1 MKNKILIFVALVVV
15 LLSFFCCGSAS
26 ANEMEMQSKCA
37 ILMSAD
43 TGEILFK
50 QNADEKRPIAS
61 MVKIMTLLLCFDN
74 IQQGKLNFDEMVT
87 VSQRASSM
95 GGSQAFLDAGS
106 QYKVDDLLKSI
117 TIASANDS
125 CVAMAEHVAGS
136 VEGFV
141 NLMNQ
146 KAKSLNMNDTVFVNC
161 TGLPAPGQFSTAH
174 DVAKMF
180 SALIKHDDYFKYTTI
195 WMDDFV
201 HPGGRITG
209 LTNTNK
215 LIKQYNGCDGGKTGY
230 TSEAMHCLSSTAK
243 RNDMR
248 LISVII
254 GGPDSKTR
262 FDESKKLFD
271 FGFANYQSKIYFDKG
286 DDIKQKATVLG
297 SKNKTADIIVQ
308 DKLVVFGKKGENF
321 GDLVI
326 ENDKNIKAPLKQ
338 GDVLGKAYVKQNDK
352 IIAQTNLIS
361 KYDVEKSGFF
371 DNVKEFITNW

>member
-1 MKNKILIFVALVVV
+1 
-15 LLSFFCCGSAS
+15 
-26 ANEMEMQSKCA
+26 
-37 ILMSAD
+37 
-43 TGEILFK
+43 
-50 QNADEKRPIAS
+50 
-61 MVKIMTLLLCFDN
+61 
-74 IQQGKLNFDEMVT
+74 
-87 VSQRASSM
+87 M
-95 GGSQAFLDAGS
+95 GGSQAFLDEGS

-117 TIASANDS
+117 IIASANDS

-146 KAKSLNMNDTVFVNC
+146 KAKSLDMNDTVFANC
-161 TGLPAPGQFSTAH
+161 TGLPAPGQFSTAQ

-180 SALIKHDDYFKYTTI
+180 AALIKYDDYFKYTTI

-201 HPGGRITG
+201 HPGGRVTG

-215 LIKQYNGCDGGKTGY
+215 LIRQYNGCDAGKTGY

-271 FGFANYQSKIYFDKG
+271 FGFANYQSKIYFHKG
-286 DDIKQKATVLG
+286 DDLKQKATIFG
-297 SKNKTADIIVQ
+297 AKNKTADIIAQ
-308 DKLVVFGKKGENF
+308 EKLVVFGKKGEDF

-326 ENDKNIKAPLKQ
+326 EIDKNIKAPLKQ

-352 IIAQTNLIS
+352 IIAQTNLIA
-361 KYDVEKSGFF
+361 KHDVEKTGFF